1 MLKLK
6 IIEVLNLADEI
17 LTAGKIENPKLNA
30 ELILSHV
37 LKLKRTEL
45 YLNPEIEI
53 SATQQL
59 SIETMLSRR
68 LKNEPLQYVFGET
81 EFYGFR
87 FLVNPSVLIPR
98 PETESLVEIIFQNE
112 KTAISILDIGTGSGC
127 IAISLKKLL
136 PNCHLTA
143 IDISEKAIEVAMQNS
158 VINEVDVDFLKSD
171 LFENIIGIFEII
183 VSNPPY
189 IPDYE
194 YQKLPV
200 EIKNFEPQKALRVED
215 DGTDFYKKILQQAKE
230 HLTENGK
237 IYFEI
242 GFDQTKRV
250 KQLALE
256 NGFSEVEVFQD
267 LNGFDRIVRIC

>member
-1 MLKLK
+1 MNFSELLKQA
-6 IIEVLNLADEI
+6 IDRFGQ
-17 LTAGKIENPKLNA
+17 AGIENPKLDA
-30 ELILSHV
+30 ELIISHV
-37 LKLKRTEL
+37 LGVKRNEL
-45 YLNPEIEI
+45 YFDPARIFSEEQVSKLNV
-53 SATQQL
+53 
-59 SIETMLSRR
+59 MLSRR